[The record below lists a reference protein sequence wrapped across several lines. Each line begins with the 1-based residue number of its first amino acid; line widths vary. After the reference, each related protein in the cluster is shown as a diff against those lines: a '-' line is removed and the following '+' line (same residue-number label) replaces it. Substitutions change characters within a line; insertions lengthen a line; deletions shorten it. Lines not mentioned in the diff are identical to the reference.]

1 MVTAH
6 LQLVPKAPLSDDDL
20 VRALRSGDTRASAP
34 FYERTRPV
42 VSRAVLRLL
51 RSATDH
57 DELVQLTMIELM
69 LTIGRFRGQCSLD
82 SWCSTL
88 AAHVVFKQLR
98 QRKRERLIFSALGD
112 DGPGHHVPAPGG
124 NRPLQRN
131 LLERLR
137 TLLESIDRAKA
148 EVFVLHDVHGYD
160 LKETSEILGISIS
173 NAQTRLVRGR
183 KALHDQLRGDAELC
197 AALNDFGGSE
207 S

>member
-6 LQLVPKAPLSDDDL
+6 LQLVPKAPLSDEDL
-20 VRALRSGDTRASAP
+20 VRALKAGDTRAASP
-34 FYERTRPV
+34 FYDRTRPA

-51 RSATDH
+51 RTTVDH

-82 SWCSTL
+82 SWASTI

-98 QRKRERLIFSALGD
+98 ARKRERLIFSALGEE
-112 DGPGHHVPAPGG
+112 GPGHSVPAPGG
-124 NRPLQRN
+124 HRAMHRD

-137 TLLESIDRAKA
+137 GVLESMDRAKA

-160 LKETSEILGISIS
+160 LKETAEILNISVA

-183 KALHDQLRGDAELC
+183 RALHELLRGDAELC
-197 AALNDFGGSE
+197 TLLTDFGGDS
-207 S
+207 

>member
-6 LQLVPKAPLSDDDL
+6 LQLVPKAPVGDDDL
-20 VRALRSGDTRASAP
+20 VRALKAGDTRAAAP
-34 FYERTRPV
+34 FYDRTRPV

-51 RSATDH
+51 RTTADH

-69 LTIGRFRGQCSLD
+69 LTIGRFKGQCSLD

-98 QRKRERLIFSALGD
+98 QRKRDRLIFSSLGE
-112 DGPGHHVPAPGG
+112 DGPGHSVPAPGG
-124 NRPLQRN
+124 HVPMKRDLI
-131 LLERLR
+131 ERLR
-137 TLLESIDRAKA
+137 GVLETMDRAKA

-160 LKETSEILGISIS
+160 LKETAEILGISVA

-183 KALHDQLRGDAELC
+183 RALHELIRGDAELC
-197 AALNDFGGSE
+197 AALNDFGGDP
-207 S
+207 